1 MGSSTSTIKDGW
13 DGSPTQIGS
22 LVFQNNSGVVSS
34 WTVTGTFIPSLSTVS
49 AAPTSSDWLFE
60 SLASS
65 MFPSD
70 GEVPTFS
77 EPFASSTG
85 DLGESF
91 IPSVSTFEILEL
103 SVTSDV
109 LSVSEIET
117 SVTISS
123 TELEQH
129 GISTRDDFLDYS
141 SAASTSETYVSGS
154 DSVPTQISETLV
166 AKHPSE
172 YSTEIP
178 SSELVHSDILQSSE
192 YYFSSKLETTS
203 TATSDHALSLD
214 TYSLLFST
222 LSSTEISLSSVSE
235 TTHTVSELPF
245 STSISPESFDSD
257 DFISAFSSQHSAQ
270 LSGEGPSK
278 YSSDTSSA
286 FYTSEAVSSITEELS
301 ETPVPSST
309 DELYSASESDIVSGF
324 PSSPETLS
332 AVHSSVDSEAP
343 FEAVTS
349 TLSKG
354 SSFLEY
360 SLLESEYLSEMSS
373 SIEASFIPS
382 ESSSVELS
390 TSVKSPTSFELST
403 PMESSSATEL
413 SSRENLSSSIDSSY
427 FVSTSTDVQ
436 IASSVEYTASVE
448 SSFPFS
454 SSTEESS
461 GFMDSSSVEIPG
473 TVELSSQFGAST
485 YEYSS
490 ASEKISTDASTHE
503 TDFISESLSVTE
515 QWPSSETGEA
525 SRVSSG
531 AYPSDILSSPDSST
545 VQESLVVS
553 ELSLSSDL
561 TTISDSTS
569 PESSIPSE
577 SMSSDPD
584 PSTTEIISSFA
595 PQSSTVSGMS
605 SSVLEIMSS
614 APDISVSS
622 NNLVPDISSADFET
636 SSSVLEVASSVLK
649 VSSTAPEV
657 SSSFPESSASP
668 ELSSSAP
675 ESSSVPYI
683 SSYSGLPSSTE
694 ISSIPEVSSFL
705 ENSSF
710 SQGSSDAEYSSTT
723 DHSSA
728 LKSSLSS
735 EFSSV
740 EKLTTSMASYISE
753 LPSVSDAISDSQML
767 ESESSIVL
775 GYSSGESSSSFMPD
789 SEKSSAT
796 DISSAQQVSS
806 VSDIGS
812 EYPPESYLS
821 ISDAYSESD
830 SHFETTSASQTADLP
845 FTGSTSDSILASSFV
860 PEYSLASKDSASHSS
875 IPGYSSLE
883 SSELE
888 SLASVTLTY
897 SSDLSTFEASSVAEY
912 PSIRSSSVDSTSF
925 ESSASETATEVSSVM
940 ESSSV
945 IKSSSPP
952 EITSA
957 TLSSTGEYSSVLD
970 FSSAQESLAQEL
982 LARES
987 LAQESLASEASVLRV
1002 SSVPE
1007 LSSIYESRFTQE
1019 SSVPSQSSL
1028 PEDSESSYEDS
1039 ESTWSQMKSSY
1050 LGTTSISDDSPVSE
1064 TVSAPYFKSAES
1076 SFDYSRSA
1084 DAIATETEY
1093 SKSESSTALVTSD
1106 STFLSFLPYSES
1118 SVVPTSSNGF
1128 VSSYT
1133 DESYS
1138 LDGSSKPSETGFHS
1152 NFDFSALSSSYIS
1165 DGTKEVETPTPTFS
1179 LGYESTSMEARSSS
1193 FDFSS
1198 AVTEISEVPQDS
1210 HIKSESTSSSW
1221 VSLVLSGSLYY
1232 AESGASFT
1240 EPALS
1245 ETLATSIIQA
1255 SQILEDLSSS
1265 LFSELPK
1272 SSYSEPLISRGSDT
1286 VYPTSLAGRP
1296 FTSSEPSESESVF
1309 ESAAESDLS
1318 SFTSSE
1324 PILSSFES
1332 DFPIASSDGFEHDKS
1347 SFVVSS
1353 IMDTFT
1359 GDTPSLSAEPTS
1371 SFELS
1376 STELSFPF
1384 ASQTLKSSLAES
1396 FKTDFKSGG
1405 SSSFGKETE
1414 TSDLEVSVSKTISS
1428 EASDSEI
1435 VIVETSAYETSA
1447 SGTLAH
1453 GSPSYEISSE
1463 DPWSHKTSA
1472 VETSAYETSHSD
1484 ASYPETPSQRPG
1496 EFETYGTSSEFVGA
1510 SVSSSGLLQSETSI
1524 PEASDDT
1531 TSLSETLTLVSESSP
1546 YEVSSFSA
1554 ESGTF
1559 YSSSYSDDSF
1569 TSVGSSWTP
1578 RLPLSLEQGSVAT
1591 STGVSKSKESGQSSS
1606 LIDQSVAESK
1616 TTDDFDASATGE
1628 AVSPTSDDLSLAS
1641 ASEFSDFVS
1650 SSSDVPLSTASSD
1663 ETASLD
1669 YSVNKESKTSTDT
1682 DVSTDTDIPTGT
1694 TTSDIAATSGPV
1706 TDLDSVSLNDST
1718 KMTLL
1723 TTTSAPVS
1731 EYGME
1736 ASTPPKTSQSSNPEG
1751 ATATKRLSKSMDQ
1764 LSGSETNFPVELAE
1778 ATLSTA
1784 VSSKTSSGSA
1794 ESADFQK
1801 PAFTS
1806 VAGVPFTVPDSDVSS
1821 TKYPDALGKHRNSES
1836 TRASGSSST
1845 DSSATISP
1853 ASETSLS
1860 HEETSTQI
1868 SVAKDA
1874 HAQSQTGSILGVS
1887 LSTSDTSLLKT
1898 ATVSIAMEAGASK
1911 KAPSIS
1917 WIFPILATFLS

>member
-91 IPSVSTFEILEL
+91 IPSVSTFEILEF
-103 SVTSDV
+103 SVTSDI

-172 YSTEIP
+172 SSTATL

-192 YYFSSKLETTS
+192 YYSSSELEATS

-214 TYSLLFST
+214 TYSPLFST
-222 LSSTEISLSSVSE
+222 LSSTEVPLSSVSE

-257 DFISAFSSQHSAQ
+257 DFISTFSSQLSVQ
-270 LSGEGPSK
+270 LSGEGSSE
-278 YSSDTSSA
+278 YSGDTSSA
-286 FYTSEAVSSITEELS
+286 FYTSEAVSSIAEELS

-324 PSSPETLS
+324 SSSPETLS
-332 AVHSSVDSEAP
+332 AMHSSINSEAS

-349 TLSKG
+349 TSSEG
-354 SSFLEY
+354 SSFPEY
-360 SLLESEYLSEMSS
+360 SSLESEYILEMSS
-373 SIEASFIPS
+373 SIETSSFIPS

-390 TSVKSPTSFELST
+390 TSVKSPTTFESLIS
-403 PMESSSATEL
+403 EKSSATEL
-413 SSRENLSSSIDSSY
+413 TSTEKLSSTIDSSS
-427 FVSTSTDVQ
+427 FASTSQVVQ
-436 IASSVEYTASVE
+436 ITSSVDSSALVE
-448 SSFPFS
+448 SSLPFS
-454 SSTEESS
+454 STTEESS
-461 GFMDSSSVEIPG
+461 GLMDSSSVEIPG
-473 TVELSSQFGAST
+473 TVELSSQFGSST

-525 SRVSSG
+525 SRVSSD
-531 AYPSDILSSPDSST
+531 AYPSDFLSSPDSST

-553 ELSLSSDL
+553 EVSLSSDL

-595 PQSSTVSGMS
+595 PQSSTVSGMP

-614 APDISVSS
+614 APEISVSS

-636 SSSVLEVASSVLK
+636 SSSALEVASSVLK

-683 SSYSGLPSSTE
+683 SSYSGIPSSTE

-740 EKLTTSMASYISE
+740 EKLTTSVVSYISE

-789 SEKSSAT
+789 SEISSAT

-806 VSDIGS
+806 VSGIGS

-821 ISDAYSESD
+821 TSDAYSESD

-860 PEYSLASKDSASHSS
+860 PEYSSASKDSASHSS

-957 TLSSTGEYSSVLD
+957 TLSSTGEYSSVSD

-1007 LSSIYESRFTQE
+1007 LSSIYESRFTQK

-1133 DESYS
+1133 DVSS
-1138 LDGSSKPSETGFHS
+1138 LSEESSKPSETGIHS
-1152 NFDFSALSSSYIS
+1152 SFDFSASSSYIS
-1165 DGTKEVETPTPTFS
+1165 DSTKEVETPTPTFS

-1198 AVTEISEVPQDS
+1198 VVTEISEVPQDS
-1210 HIKSESTSSSW
+1210 HIKSESASSSW

-1272 SSYSEPLISRGSDT
+1272 SSYSEPLISRGNDT

-1578 RLPLSLEQGSVAT
+1578 RLPLSLEQGSVTT
-1591 STGVSKSKESGQSSS
+1591 STGVSKSKESGQSSC

-1887 LSTSDTSLLKT
+1887 LSTSYTSLLKT